1 MIVYYLVFIFEG
13 GNPMSDKMDRRQQR
27 TKQLLRKTLFEL
39 MEEKTIE
46 SITVTDIS
54 NRADI
59 NRGTFYLHFRDV
71 SDMMEQIK
79 EEMFEKIRRV
89 VIQIDLRELLVYSSK
104 GETYPI
110 LVKIFE
116 ELVRNSDFFK
126 AIFGPNGDMSFVRR
140 LKEFMSSIIFN
151 KLTYLQPQ
159 EENLLVPRDF
169 IIAYMASAN
178 IGVVLH
184 WIESGMKLSPLEMG
198 QIMTQL
204 VSHGPLVSTG
214 MIKV

>member
-1 MIVYYLVFIFEG
+1 MNVYYLGIIFQG
-13 GNPMSDKMDRRQQR
+13 GNPMSDKMDRRQLR

-54 NRADI
+54 IRADI

-71 SDMMEQIK
+71 SDMLEQIK

-89 VIQIDLRELLVYSSK
+89 VIQMDPKEVMEYASK
-104 GETYPI
+104 GEAYPI
-110 LVKIFE
+110 PVKIFE
-116 ELVRNSDFFK
+116 EIVRNADFFK
-126 AIFGPNGDMSFVRR
+126 AIFGPNGDMSFARR
-140 LKEFMSSIIFN
+140 LKDFMSKHIYN

-159 EENLLVPRDF
+159 DENLLVPRDF
-169 IIAYMASAN
+169 IIAYMSSAN
-178 IGVVLH
+178 LGVVLH

-204 VSHGPLVSTG
+204 VSHGPLVSSEI
-214 MIKV
+214 MKK